1 MNENELYHHGVLGMK
16 WGVRR
21 YRNKDNSLTSEG
33 KKRQNEMTPVNSKPK
48 TKKNKHTKDISSNK
62 KEKENRKKDLKNRR
76 TLSDADLKKRIDRM
90 KMEKEL
96 KQLTE
101 EDIAPG
107 KKVTKEILS
116 SAGKKVLTAAAA
128 GAMAYA
134 VKSAMTKKF
143 DMEEAAGYIAANPN
157 KKK

>member
-21 YRNKDNSLTSEG
+21 YRNKDNSLTSDG
-33 KKRQNEMTPVNSKPK
+33 KKRQNEYESNRYKRKVERDN
-48 TKKNKHTKDISSNK
+48 NK
-62 KEKENRKKDLKNRR
+62 KAKAIRKKDLKNRR
-76 TLSDADLKKRIDRM
+76 TLSDADLMKRVSRM

-101 EDIAPG
+101 EDLAPG
-107 KKVTKEILS
+107 KKATKEILS

-134 VKSAMTKKF
+134 VKVALTNKF
-143 DMEEAAGYIAANPN
+143 DVAEAANYVAANPN